1 MAKRNDDQAI
11 ENKRFR
17 EIADSAPS
25 MISITYGAMRN
36 VWFRL
41 AKRILSFSRF
51 LAPSTQETKP
61 GVARRDGGYELKG
74 TWPGTRCIGQAEGA
88 KTLRKRARNSL
99 KELARVN
106 LCARP
111 SGRIR
116 ERREGGM
123 LPGFTQATAILDER
137 VLCEFRGDKEQS

>member
-51 LAPSTQETKP
+51 LAPSTQETKQ
-61 GVARRDGGYELKG
+61 ALRAG
-74 TWPGTRCIGQAEGA
+74 TAA
-88 KTLRKRARNSL
+88 MS
-99 KELARVN
+99 
-106 LCARP
+106 
-111 SGRIR
+111 
-116 ERREGGM
+116 
-123 LPGFTQATAILDER
+123 
-137 VLCEFRGDKEQS
+137 